1 MTTIHLQV
9 LRFTS
14 VLAIFSAPLANA
26 AVPEIAAALRQQYG
40 DAHLQNVVLFRA
52 SPSTIAPIQWN
63 IYSKDPYRPGELIR
77 TTATLNGAQWVTSP
91 SGAGNN
97 LLQRTPPKTLD
108 LKRVR
113 VDSAQA
119 LDVAKKAAA
128 LAQVTVSQAA
138 YQLATNDTNL
148 VPEWGVELRDPTGFE
163 IGFCVVSAETGAL
176 VHQSWT
182 PKTAASTSKSKSEPE
197 TEGEIAAKKVKK
209 GVRKAWNW
217 TEDAGK
223 TTGSFFRELFKGE

>member
-1 MTTIHLQV
+1 MKPIHHNL
-9 LRFTS
+9 LRLTS
-14 VLAIFSAPLANA
+14 VIAIFSTSLTSA

-40 DAHLQNVVLFRA
+40 QAHLQNVVLFRA

-63 IYSKDPYRPGELIR
+63 VYSKDPYRPGELIR

-91 SGAGNN
+91 SGAGSD

-108 LKRVR
+108 LTRVKI
-113 VDSAQA
+113 DSAAA

-128 LAQVTVSQAA
+128 LAQATVAQAA
-138 YQLATNDTNL
+138 YQLATNDSNL
-148 VPEWGVELRDPTGFE
+148 VPEWGIELRDATGFE

-182 PKTAASTSKSKSEPE
+182 PKTAASTSKTKSEPE
-197 TEGEIAAKKVKK
+197 TEGEMAAKKVKK